1 MNKNIKEKLWD
12 IIEQRKDE
20 LLNLTSELIQI
31 PSENPNGK
39 IKEVMDYIYNY
50 LEHNAID
57 KEMVSIKE
65 EFPNIVASYGKGEGK
80 TLIMNGHADVVPVGD
95 RNKWNFDPFSG
106 EITTTQ
112 ILGRGTSD
120 MKAGLAGIL
129 FAVKLLAQNNI
140 ELDGNI
146 KLHVVSDEETGGDFG
161 TKWLLDSGYG
171 DDASACLVAEP
182 TSYSNCEVGQK
193 GSLWINLKSYGK
205 SAHGS
210 IGQYVGENAIT
221 KLMKVLLRIEE
232 MSEIEGKFEE
242 KQLGVLKDS
251 KTIAREAL
259 KAEGVE
265 NVIDHVAVN
274 IGTIKGGIKTNMV
287 PDYCEAAIDIRMP
300 IGVRAEDI
308 KNEVKNIIDDLGLTG
323 IEYDFNWNSDAN
335 YTDVEEDIVKSA
347 VKNAEKIWN
356 KEVLPAYQ
364 WASSDAR
371 YYRYKN
377 IPTIQYGP
385 ANTEGIHSYNENVD
399 IEDVINATKVYIG
412 IIVDLLKSED

>member
-1 MNKNIKEKLWD
+1 MKETLKKQLWNLID
-12 IIEQRKDE
+12 EKKDE
-20 LLNLTSELIQI
+20 LLQLTSELIQI

-39 IKEVMDYIYNY
+39 IKEVIDYIYDY
-50 LEHNAID
+50 LEHETIA
-57 KEMVSIKE
+57 KEILSTRE
-65 EFPNIVASYGKGEGK
+65 EFPNIVASYGKDEGK
-80 TLIMNGHADVVPVGD
+80 TLILNGHADVVPVGD
-95 RNKWNFDPFSG
+95 RNKWDFDPFSG
-106 EITTTQ
+106 EITSTQ

-129 FAVKLLAQNNI
+129 FAVKLLAQNDI

-161 TKWLLDSGYG
+161 TKWLVESGYA
-171 DDASACLVAEP
+171 DNAFACLVAEP

-193 GSLWINLKSYGK
+193 GSLWIHIKSYGK

-221 KLMKVLLRIEE
+221 KLMRLLLKIEE
-232 MSEIEGKFEE
+232 MKEIKGSYAEN
-242 KQLGVLKDS
+242 QLTVLKDS
-251 KTIAREAL
+251 KTIAKRAL

-287 PDYCEAAIDIRMP
+287 ADYCEAAVDIRMP
-300 IGVRAEDI
+300 IGITAEDI
-308 KNEVKNIIDDLGLTG
+308 KNKVKNIIEELGLTG
-323 IEYDFNWNSDAN
+323 IEYSFNWNSDAN
-335 YTDVEEDIVKSA
+335 YTDVEEDIVKYA
-347 VKNAEKIWN
+347 VKNAERIWD
-356 KEVLPAYQ
+356 KKVLPAYQ

-371 YYRYKN
+371 YYRYKK

-399 IEDVINATKVYIG
+399 IEDVINSTKVYIG
-412 IIVDLLKSED
+412 IIIDLLKQ

>member
-1 MNKNIKEKLWD
+1 MIDE
-12 IIEQRKDE
+12 RKDE
-20 LLNLTSELIQI
+20 LLNLTSELIKI
-31 PSENPNGK
+31 PSVNPNGE
-39 IKEVMDYIYNY
+39 IQEVIDYIYKY
-50 LEHNAID
+50 LEHESIE
-57 KEMVSIKE
+57 KEILSIKE
-65 EFPNIVASYGKGEGK
+65 EFPNIIASYGKNDGK
-80 TLIMNGHADVVPVGD
+80 TLILNGHADVVPVGD
-95 RNKWNFDPFSG
+95 RDKWDFDPFSG
-106 EITTTQ
+106 EITSNQ

-129 FAVKLLAQNNI
+129 FAVKLLAQNKI

-146 KLHVVSDEETGGDFG
+146 KLHIVSDEETGGDFG
-161 TKWLLDSGYG
+161 TKWLLDSGYA
-171 DDASACLVAEP
+171 DHAYACLVAEP

-193 GSLWINLKSYGK
+193 GSLWIHLKSYGK

-221 KLMKVLLRIEE
+221 KLMKVLSKIEK
-232 MSEIEGKFEE
+232 MSEIKGKFDES
-242 KQLGVLKDS
+242 QRQVLKDS
-251 KTIAREAL
+251 KSIAKGAL
-259 KAEGVE
+259 KVEGVE

-287 PDYCEAAIDIRMP
+287 PDFCEAAVDIRMP
-300 IGVRAEDI
+300 IGVKADDI
-308 KNEVKNIIDDLGLTG
+308 KGEVKNIIDDLDLTG

-347 VKNAEKIWN
+347 VNNAEKIWD

-399 IEDVINATKVYIG
+399 IEDIINSTKVYIG
-412 IIVDLLKSED
+412 IIIDLLKKED